1 MKIIEK
7 LFITLF
13 VVTFMCVGYFQNT
26 VYADPNSSKG
36 FADYT
41 DEQAA
46 EDTNKLVEEQKK
58 EESLVGKSTNN
69 YLESLEIEGYE
80 ITPDFDKQ
88 TLEYTIKG
96 DVESKEIIVK
106 AKADDEK
113 AKIDGTRKYKTR
125 TRQK

>member
-1 MKIIEK
+1 MRNVEK

-13 VVTFMCVGYFQNT
+13 IFTFIGVVYCQNV

-58 EESLVGKSTNN
+58 EESPVGKSTNN

-88 TLEYTIKG
+88 TQEYTIKG
-96 DVESKEIIVK
+96 EVKAKQITIK

-113 AKIDGTRKYKTR
+113 AKIDGARKYKA
-125 TRQK
+125 

>member
-1 MKIIEK
+1 MKTIGK
-7 LFITLF
+7 LFISLFILTL
-13 VVTFMCVGYFQNT
+13 VGIVYCQNA

-46 EDTNKLVEEQKK
+46 EDANKLVEEQKK
-58 EESLVGKSTNN
+58 EESPVGKSTNN

-96 DVESKEIIVK
+96 KVKKDELTIK

-113 AKIDGTRKYKTR
+113 AKIDGIRKYKTR

>member
-1 MKIIEK
+1 MRNIEK

-13 VVTFMCVGYFQNT
+13 ILAFIGAVNCQNV

-58 EESLVGKSTNN
+58 EESPVGKSTNN
-69 YLESLEIEGYE
+69 YLDSLEIKGYE

-96 DVESKEIIVK
+96 NVNSKEITIK

-113 AKIDGTRKYKTR
+113 AKVEGIRKY
-125 TRQK
+125 

>member
-1 MKIIEK
+1 MKTIEK
-7 LFITLF
+7 LSIIMPLL
-13 VVTFMCVGYFQNT
+13 VLISCVICINV

-46 EDTNKLVEEQKK
+46 EDTNKLVEEQKN
-58 EESLVGKSTNN
+58 EEPLVGKSTNN

-88 TLEYTIKG
+88 TLEYSIKG
-96 DVESKEIIVK
+96 KVKKDEITIK

-113 AKIDGTRKYKTR
+113 ASVEGTRKYKNR
-125 TRQK
+125 K

>member
-1 MKIIEK
+1 MRNIEK

-13 VVTFMCVGYFQNT
+13 ILTLIGVVNCKNV

-58 EESLVGKSTNN
+58 EESPVGKSTNN

-88 TLEYTIKG
+88 TQEYTIKG
-96 DVESKEIIVK
+96 EVKTNQITIK

-113 AKIDGTRKYKTR
+113 AKIDGVRKYKA
-125 TRQK
+125 

>member
-1 MKIIEK
+1 MKILEK
-7 LFITLF
+7 LSIIMPILILISCNICIN
-13 VVTFMCVGYFQNT
+13 V

-46 EDTNKLVEEQKK
+46 EETNKLVEEQKK
-58 EESLVGKSTNN
+58 EESPVGKSTNN
-69 YLESLEIEGYE
+69 FLESLEIEGYE

-96 DVESKEIIVK
+96 KVKEDEITIK

-113 AKIDGTRKYKTR
+113 AKIEGTRKYKN
-125 TRQK
+125 